1 MKEMLDAGSHNIVQD
16 EASCVVFGMPK
27 VAIQHGAASE
37 VLPLKRIAPALLER
51 LQSAGAVR
59 HRI

>member
-1 MKEMLDAGSHNIVQD
+1 LW
-16 EASCVVFGMPK
+16 
-27 VAIQHGAASE
+27 
-37 VLPLKRIAPALLER
+37 LPLKRIAPALLER